1 MSSTMWRVGPLGA
14 VLADDN
20 EDSWRATHADE
31 GEVWAAS
38 SDLVMHLSSPAAVFE
53 SVAEE
58 DKDDDAL
65 ALAAAWLGLH
75 IMMKCTLLLMSG
87 GNDRHGH
94 CLLAGCGGT
103 RNETRVHAA
112 LAKTFP
118 PKITSSR
125 HKYT

>member
-1 MSSTMWRVGPLGA
+1 MASLPEARRIKSPPGWEDAKEVMSSTMWRVGPLGA

-38 SDLVMHLSSPAAVFE
+38 SDLVMLLRPAAAVFE

-58 DKDDDAL
+58 DKDDAL

-75 IMMKCTLLLMSG
+75 MIMNG
-87 GNDRHGH
+87 YYY
-94 CLLAGCGGT
+94 GT
-103 RNETRVHAA
+103 CERR
-112 LAKTFP
+112 LWQ
-118 PKITSSR
+118 
-125 HKYT
+125 